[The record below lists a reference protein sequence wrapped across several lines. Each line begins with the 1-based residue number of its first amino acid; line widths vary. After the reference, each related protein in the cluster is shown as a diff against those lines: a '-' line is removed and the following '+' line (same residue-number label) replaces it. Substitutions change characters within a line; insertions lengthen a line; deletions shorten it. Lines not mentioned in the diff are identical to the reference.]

1 MSLNA
6 IVNPVKLSLLA
17 VFLFATTGCAKQ
29 IFTMTAGMTERYS
42 EDYMIPSVMK
52 QSDLQTTCAMGEA
65 MGAVT
70 TSMAELNKGMDKI
83 VIMTNMSAA
92 MCSQQRAFEKNLE
105 YLRQLKA
112 GNDSDAQDARILMKR
127 HYKEAAQRQL
137 SAFELLNDYYGKV
150 GDKCPR
156 LLDEKQQ
163 LTYLAGL
170 LSGLQAVSADTKATS
185 GVVPRNIAARVE
197 RGAKCIKNEDW
208 FGVPKAMRA
217 LLWTLLP
224 GGTPAGED
232 PWARLEEAMAEGEAA
247 GVRLP
252 HVFYA
257 MAAQSKNK
265 PEWVRKAI
273 KRHVAAL
280 KAKPANPDFVNLD
293 AMATA
298 QLREMSDL
306 MWTEAKGHRTPFGE
320 LGTFWD
326 EEKKQDFG
334 GIDIDDL

>member
-1 MSLNA
+1 MSLNTA
-6 IVNPVKLSLLA
+6 VKHCKLALLA
-17 VFLFATTGCAKQ
+17 VLFITATGCSKQ

-52 QSDLQTTCAMGEA
+52 QNDLQVTCAMGEA

-70 TSMAELNKGMDKI
+70 TSMAELNDGMDKI

-92 MCSQQRAFEKNLE
+92 MCSQQRGFEKNLE
-105 YLRQLKA
+105 YLRALKS
-112 GNDSDAQDARILMKR
+112 GNDTNAKDARIVMKR

-137 SAFELLNDYYGKV
+137 SAFNLLNDYYGNV
-150 GDKCPR
+150 GENCPR

-185 GVVPRNIAARVE
+185 GIVPRNIAARVE
-197 RGAKCIKNEDW
+197 RGAKCVNNEDW
-208 FGVPKAMRA
+208 FGAPKAMRA

-232 PWARLEEAMAEGEAA
+232 PWARFEEAMTEGEAK
-247 GVRLP
+247 GVRLA

-257 MAAQSKNK
+257 MAADAKNK
-265 PEWVRKAI
+265 PDRVRKAI
-273 KRHVAAL
+273 KRHVAAI
-280 KAKPANPDFVNLD
+280 KAKPANPKYVNLD

-298 QLREMSDL
+298 QLREMSDIL
-306 MWTEAKGHRTPFGE
+306 WTKATGHRTPFGE

>member
-1 MSLNA
+1 MSLNTA
-6 IVNPVKLSLLA
+6 VKHIKLGLMA
-17 VFLFATTGCAKQ
+17 VLFITTTGCSKQ

-52 QSDLQTTCAMGEA
+52 QSDLQVTCAMGEA

-70 TSMAELNKGMDKI
+70 GSMAELNKGMDKV

-105 YLRQLKA
+105 YLRELKA
-112 GNDSDAQDARILMKR
+112 GNDLNAQDARIVMKR

-137 SAFELLNDYYGKV
+137 SAFELLNSYYGKV
-150 GDKCPR
+150 GEKCPR

-170 LSGLQAVSADTKATS
+170 LSGLQAVAADTKATS
-185 GVVPRNIAARVE
+185 GIVPRNIAARVE
-197 RGAKCIKNEDW
+197 RGAKCVNNKDW
-208 FGVPKAMRA
+208 FGAPKAIRA

-224 GGTPAGED
+224 GGTPPGED
-232 PWARLEEAMAEGEAA
+232 PWARFEEAMTEGEAK
-247 GVRLP
+247 GVRLA

-265 PEWVRKAI
+265 PELVRKAI

-280 KAKPANPDFVNLD
+280 KAKPANPEFVNLD